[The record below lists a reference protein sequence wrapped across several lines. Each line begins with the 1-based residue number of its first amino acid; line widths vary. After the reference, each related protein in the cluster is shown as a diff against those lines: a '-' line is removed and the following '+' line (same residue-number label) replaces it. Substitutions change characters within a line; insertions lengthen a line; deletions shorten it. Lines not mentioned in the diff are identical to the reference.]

1 MSLEH
6 PHTLKVHRFPA
17 YSSSLCFL
25 SEGRNDPL
33 PAQGVL
39 ELWAEDIRLTALTG
53 ISRMM
58 TSGFGRTIRILLVR
72 TQSFWKKLFSLQLVC
87 RLANLFLD
95 PNYFLVSWITFCMFN
110 TRFSNLGDQIFQCV
124 RQNLAHLTICS
135 HSNQRKAFELAKEFS
150 LFLILSKNK
159 VIRDMRR

>member
-1 MSLEH
+1 MSLEC

-25 SEGRNDPL
+25 SGGRNDPL

-53 ISRMM
+53 IPRMM
-58 TSGFGRTIRILLVR
+58 TSGFGRTIRIHLVR
-72 TQSFWKKLFSLQLVC
+72 TQSFWKKLFSLQLVY

-95 PNYFLVSWITFCMFN
+95 PKSLLVRWILHFVCLTHMFL
-110 TRFSNLGDQIFQCV
+110 
-124 RQNLAHLTICS
+124 
-135 HSNQRKAFELAKEFS
+135 EFS
-150 LFLILSKNK
+150 LLG
-159 VIRDMRR
+159 